1 MSDESEL
8 VIFLPKMVQQQREPD
23 DQSRGSDDDGQG
35 NQSQI
40 LFAENKQ
47 ELVDL
52 LKKKKKYCKVLY
64 MDTAQHVCMRKWQ
77 GC

>member
-52 LKKKKKYCKVLY
+52 KKKRRKSTVKYC
-64 MDTAQHVCMRKWQ
+64 TWIQHVCMRK
-77 GC
+77 

>member
-23 DQSRGSDDDGQG
+23 NQGGGSDDDGQG

-40 LFAENKQ
+40 LLAENKR
-47 ELVDL
+47 
-52 LKKKKKYCKVLY
+52 
-64 MDTAQHVCMRKWQ
+64 A
-77 GC
+77 G

>member
-52 LKKKKKYCKVLY
+52 KKKK
-64 MDTAQHVCMRKWQ
+64 
-77 GC
+77 

>member
-23 DQSRGSDDDGQG
+23 DQGRGSDDDSQG
-35 NQSQI
+35 HQGQI

-47 ELVDL
+47 ELVD
-52 LKKKKKYCKVLY
+52 
-64 MDTAQHVCMRKWQ
+64 
-77 GC
+77 

>member
-40 LFAENKQ
+40 RFAENKQ
-47 ELVDL
+47 ELVDF
-52 LKKKKKYCKVLY
+52 KKLFFFKKYCKVLY
-64 MDTAQHVCMRKWQ
+64 MDTACVHA
-77 GC
+77 